1 MPRKSDIRATSG
13 TNHEGT
19 SAHNRRVII
28 DALRQNRSLSRAEL
42 ARATSLTKQT
52 ISNLIEG
59 LESDGLV
66 SSENVVRQGRGQPA
80 TPYRLVPEGAFALGV
95 QIDRHLT
102 RIVVVNLTGDEVMRR
117 EAALPADNPEEG
129 CAIILEEIA
138 EVRAALAREF
148 PDGHYRMSG
157 LGVAMPGPFG
167 TPVPEDD
174 RWVMS
179 AWQSFPLIDR
189 LTESTGLTVTLQND
203 ATACARAEKMVGLA
217 DGLDNVVC
225 IYLGYG
231 VGAGLILNGEI
242 YTGSK
247 GNAGEIGT
255 MLMAN
260 QGVQTP
266 LEHHAS
272 LSSLYKYLK
281 LDEAQPDLSAEL
293 ETLLMQ
299 NAPRVEA
306 WLERA
311 ATELRS
317 AIHTIEAIFDPQTI
331 IICGGAPK
339 LLANRLVDRIEPL
352 VSSSVDYPVRT
363 LPRLLVGLTD
373 IWAVA
378 RGAALEQISRHFDP
392 RFSALLKS
400 GAVS

>member
-42 ARATSLTKQT
+42 ARATNLTKQT

-66 SSENVVRQGRGQPA
+66 SSENAVRQGRGQPA
-80 TPYRLVPEGAFALGV
+80 TPYRLVPEGAFALGL

-102 RIVVVNLTGDEVMRR
+102 RIVVVNLIGDEVMRR
-117 EAALPADNPEEG
+117 EAALPPDSPEEG
-129 CAIILEEIA
+129 CTIILEEIA
-138 EVRAALAREF
+138 KVRAALALEF
-148 PDGHYRMSG
+148 PYAHYRMSG

-189 LTESTGLTVTLQND
+189 LTENTGLTVTLQND

-225 IYLGYG
+225 VYIGYG

-260 QGVQTP
+260 RGPGTP

-272 LSSLYKYLK
+272 LSSLYKHLQ

-293 ETLLMQ
+293 ETILMQ
-299 NAPRVEA
+299 NDPRVEA

-311 ATELRS
+311 ALELRS
-317 AIHTIEAIFDPQTI
+317 AIHTIEAIFDPQTVI
-331 IICGGAPK
+331 LCGGAPK

-352 VSSSVDYPVRT
+352 VSSSVDYPVRP
-363 LPRLLVGLTD
+363 LPRLLVGITD

-392 RFSALLKS
+392 RFAALLKS
-400 GAVS
+400 GASA

>member
-1 MPRKSDIRATSG
+1 MPGKSDIRATSG

-42 ARATSLTKQT
+42 ARATNLTKQT

-102 RIVVVNLTGDEVMRR
+102 RIVIVNLTGDEVVRR
-117 EAALPADNPEEG
+117 EAGLPPDNPEEG
-129 CAIILEEIA
+129 CAIILDEIA
-138 EVRAALAREF
+138 KAQATLALEF

-167 TPVPEDD
+167 TRVPEDD

-189 LTESTGLTVTLQND
+189 LTQSTGLTVTLQND
-203 ATACARAEKMVGLA
+203 ATACTRAEKMVGLA

-225 IYLGYG
+225 IYMGYG

-255 MLMAN
+255 MLMTNRDA
-260 QGVQTP
+260 QTP

-272 LSSLYKYLK
+272 LSSLYKHLK

-293 ETLLMQ
+293 EALLMQ
-299 NAPRVEA
+299 NDPRVEA

-311 ATELRS
+311 AMELRA

-400 GAVS
+400 GTVS

>member
-1 MPRKSDIRATSG
+1 MPGKNDIRATSG

-28 DALRQNRSLSRAEL
+28 DALRQNKSLSRAEL
-42 ARATSLTKQT
+42 ARATNLTKQT

-102 RIVVVNLTGDEVMRR
+102 RIVIVNLTGDEVVRR
-117 EAALPADNPEEG
+117 EAGLPPDNPEEG
-129 CAIILEEIA
+129 CAIILDEIA
-138 EVRAALAREF
+138 KAQATLALEF

-167 TPVPEDD
+167 TRVPEDD

-179 AWQSFPLIDR
+179 AWQSFPLIDS
-189 LTESTGLTVTLQND
+189 LTQSTGLTVTLQND
-203 ATACARAEKMVGLA
+203 ATACTRAEKMVGLA

-225 IYLGYG
+225 IYMGYG

-255 MLMAN
+255 MLMTN
-260 QGVQTP
+260 RDTQTP

-272 LSSLYKYLK
+272 LSSLYKHLN

-293 ETLLMQ
+293 EALLMQ
-299 NAPRVEA
+299 NDPRVEA

-311 ATELRS
+311 AMELRA